1 MAGLVPAIYVF
12 FTALTDRPCMAG
24 SVYIMTNRRNGT
36 LYVGVTSDLVR
47 RVWEH
52 REGVGS
58 SFVRRYGLTRLVYF
72 GHHEDIRTAIQRE
85 TSLKRW
91 PRSWKVRLLAAGN
104 PDRVDLYASLLELK
118 TWMAGGSPGH
128 GPAMTIGG

>member
-1 MAGLVPAIYVF
+1 MAGLVPAIHVF
-12 FTALTDRPCMAG
+12 FTELADRPCMAG
-24 SVYIMTNRRNGT
+24 WIYIMTNRRNGT
-36 LYVGVTSDLVR
+36 LYVGVTGDLVR
-47 RVWEH
+47 RIWEH

-72 GHHEDIRTAIQRE
+72 EHHQNIRTAIQRE

-104 PDRVDLYASLLELK
+104 PNWEDLYPSLQ
-118 TWMAGGSPGH
+118 S
-128 GPAMTIGG
+128 

>member
-1 MAGLVPAIYVF
+1 MAGLVPAIHVF
-12 FTALTDRPCMAG
+12 FTALTDRPRMAG
-24 SVYIMTNRRNGT
+24 WVYIMTNRRNGT

-58 SFVRRYGLTRLVYF
+58 SFARRYGLTRLVYF
-72 GHHEDIRTAIQRE
+72 EHHEDIRTAIQRE

-91 PRSWKVRLLAAGN
+91 PRTWKVRLLAAGN
-104 PDRVDLYASLLELK
+104 PDWEDLYASLL
-118 TWMAGGSPGH
+118 S
-128 GPAMTIGG
+128 